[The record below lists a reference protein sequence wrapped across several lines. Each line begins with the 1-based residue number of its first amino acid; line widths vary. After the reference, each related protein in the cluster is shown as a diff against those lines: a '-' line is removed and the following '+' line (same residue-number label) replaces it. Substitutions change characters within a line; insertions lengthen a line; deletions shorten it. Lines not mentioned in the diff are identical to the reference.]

1 MIKTLLTI
9 CLSITTLTRLF
20 THQQFSL
27 VSAEATQSPFR
38 SRVSLKLIK
47 KIFNMRDQEVFK
59 LFKDVRKS
67 DKLSAIADL

>member
-9 CLSITTLTRLF
+9 FLSITTLTQLF
-20 THQQFSL
+20 TNQHFSL
-27 VSAEATQSPFR
+27 VSAEATQSPLR

-67 DKLSAIADL
+67 DKLSSIADL